1 MERQEHSQRQSR
13 QAMEKERDVAARRD
27 PYFDYAEA
35 LLQIAIVLASVSVI
49 TAMRPLTIGAG
60 LVGLAAALHGAAVWL
75 HII

>member
-1 MERQEHSQRQSR
+1 
-13 QAMEKERDVAARRD
+13 
-27 PYFDYAEA
+27 
-35 LLQIAIVLASVSVI
+35 VLASVSVI